1 MSSMRTS
8 SEAPPSAP
16 ESPGI
21 LPTHAHP
28 LNGLGKKLPLFPL
41 ETVKSPISPRASQ
54 LQPDAVLDFRGKVL
68 KSGRVPLT
76 SEEPPT
82 PHSYYRAGCGTPPPT
97 PSPAMG
103 AHRPQSERAEGESDV
118 PSAYLCTNCYVWDD
132 AAERERKGDISKE
145 HPPHA
150 SSMGSRGGRSPCS
163 RTSAMRRLGE
173 GKGGVL
179 SLIAT

>member
-1 MSSMRTS
+1 VSSTRTS

-82 PHSYYRAGCGTPPPT
+82 PYSYYRAGCGTPPPT

-132 AAERERKGDISKE
+132 AAERERKRRHQQGAPTTCQQ
-145 HPPHA
+145 H
-150 SSMGSRGGRSPCS
+150 GLQGRQEPLLQDFSNE
-163 RTSAMRRLGE
+163 A
-173 GKGGVL
+173 
-179 SLIAT
+179 A